1 MTDWNERYRKGETP
15 WEKGAPAPPLLELLG
30 KVDAEIWGDGSVLVP
45 GCGTGHDVRA
55 LAAKGF
61 PVLGLDLAE
70 EAICR
75 ACSHPEVGG
84 ESYEVGDFL
93 DAGWRVGKRFS
104 AIFEHTC
111 FCAIDPARRADYA
124 QACAELIMPGGCLV
138 GVFFLTPYDPSEEW
152 TGPPFPSEME
162 ELDSV
167 FSPWF
172 ERETAWVPQ
181 AAYPGREGREW
192 LAVYRRR

>member
-75 ACSHPEVGG
+75 AHSHPEVGG

-93 DAGWRVGKRFS
+93 DAGWRVGKCFS

-124 QACAELIMPGGCLV
+124 NLQAFYFKLAERAPYIGLEQFSLATVPSRPQELEA
-138 GVFFLTPYDPSEEW
+138 VFRIT
-152 TGPPFPSEME
+152 
-162 ELDSV
+162 SV
-167 FSPWF
+167 
-172 ERETAWVPQ
+172 EALR
-181 AAYPGREGREW
+181 
-192 LAVYRRR
+192 

>member
-93 DAGWRVGKRFS
+93 DAGWRVGKCFS

-111 FCAIDPARRADYA
+111 FCAIDPARRGDYA

-138 GVFFLTPYDPSEEW
+138 GVFFLTPYDPGEEW
-152 TGPPFPSEME
+152 AGPPFPSEME